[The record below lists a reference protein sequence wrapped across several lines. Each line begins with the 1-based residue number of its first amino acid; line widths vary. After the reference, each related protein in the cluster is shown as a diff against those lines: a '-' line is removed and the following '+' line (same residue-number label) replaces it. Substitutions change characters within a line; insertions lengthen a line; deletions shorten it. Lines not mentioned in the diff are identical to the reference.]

1 MYYNVGDCSYNGV
14 LALDIFIFQICWQS
28 YDCQP
33 FVMLRTYSNRL
44 HGYLFTWKGE
54 VLLQSN
60 GT

>member
-1 MYYNVGDCSYNGV
+1 MFLHGV
-14 LALDIFIFQICWQS
+14 LVLDIFIFQIRWQP

-44 HGYLFTWKGE
+44 HGYLFTWKSK
-54 VLLQSN
+54 VLLQPN